1 MVLWN
6 MLTMAV
12 FTLSAVQLFNVWVVL
27 CNEVSPSERDRPA
40 AVAVVVLFLV
50 VMVAGP
56 LCGWLADAKCGNYRI
71 YKVGSLIMFGAAVL
85 TSLGTIAGLNLP
97 SSEARFAT
105 ALVLFILLHV
115 LGILTMCSFI
125 ACSSVSLQ
133 LGLDQMPDASSEKIT
148 SYVFWHLGSL
158 FAGLWIGNSVY
169 LLFSRCISQT
179 TSAYMILSLFPVMFS
194 GCALCTDFLLA
205 RKWLIFESSSPQSLR
220 NIYRVLK
227 FAAKHKAPLNRS
239 ALTYWEEDIPSRM
252 DLAKTRYGGPFT
264 TEQVEDVK
272 TFLKLLVV
280 FLPLWLIVP
289 ALATH
294 YSEFEFSH
302 YNLITGQSLCAT
314 TSIYTLTYSPFWC
327 TVVSVFIH
335 ELCVW
340 PLINLR
346 YPSAL
351 KRIGIAALVTV
362 VLNTAYLCW
371 NIAESHM
378 SIAHSNWFYT
388 GYESLGFLTLYY
400 LLVSVIEFICAQSPY
415 SSRALLFGYTIT
427 IIMFSICIGGSIN
440 KGFSALCNDNCH
452 VIHDSVSIALAIVGL
467 ILHCILAHWY
477 KRRVRD
483 DIDTPHQWVEEVYD
497 RYLSHNHYQ

>member
-6 MLTMAV
+6 MLTMAAV
-12 FTLSAVQLFNVWVVL
+12 TLSAVQLYNVWGIL

-56 LCGWLADAKCGNYRI
+56 LCGWLADAKYGNYRI

-97 SSEARFAT
+97 SSEARFST

-115 LGILTMCSFI
+115 LAILTMCSFI

-169 LLFSRCISQT
+169 LLFSWCISHT
-179 TSAYMILSLFPVMFS
+179 TSAYMIMSLFPVMFS

-239 ALTYWEEDIPSRM
+239 ALTYWEEDIPPEW
-252 DLAKTRYGGPFT
+252 T
-264 TEQVEDVK
+264 
-272 TFLKLLVV
+272 
-280 FLPLWLIVP
+280 
-289 ALATH
+289 
-294 YSEFEFSH
+294 
-302 YNLITGQSLCAT
+302 
-314 TSIYTLTYSPFWC
+314 
-327 TVVSVFIH
+327 
-335 ELCVW
+335 
-340 PLINLR
+340 
-346 YPSAL
+346 
-351 KRIGIAALVTV
+351 
-362 VLNTAYLCW
+362 
-371 NIAESHM
+371 
-378 SIAHSNWFYT
+378 
-388 GYESLGFLTLYY
+388 
-400 LLVSVIEFICAQSPY
+400 
-415 SSRALLFGYTIT
+415 
-427 IIMFSICIGGSIN
+427 
-440 KGFSALCNDNCH
+440 
-452 VIHDSVSIALAIVGL
+452 
-467 ILHCILAHWY
+467 
-477 KRRVRD
+477 
-483 DIDTPHQWVEEVYD
+483 
-497 RYLSHNHYQ
+497 